1 MDLASITLDDLQARQ
16 LAQPPKGR
24 KGGWRLTPESA
35 GQVADLLHWAQDSD
49 RKIAMS
55 AADAEW
61 LDEPLWLDLSRLN
74 QVRQHSVEDFTI
86 QMETGITF
94 GDLAALLEKHQ
105 QELPLSY
112 PKDTLLAD
120 ILAEDRP
127 ALETGL
133 RGYPRDYVL
142 KTEIA
147 TPDGQLTL
155 SGADVVKNATGYDL
169 HKLYTGARHA
179 FGVVTA
185 VTLKLVSLPSAR
197 ECWQYSVESDNAA
210 YSFSAKLL
218 SSQLPL
224 RVCELYRED
233 GQWKFLVE
241 IAGDSAQL
249 KDAANLLIGMSEEQP
264 RFLGAPQCRTILLQS
279 LQNGPTKDIVLEA
292 VLPVGG
298 WPNFV
303 DALLQRPDFHAIR
316 FHVRPAA
323 GLVYISGES
332 MHVRQIEAIAA
343 EARHFGGFVQVVQA
357 PFVIQE
363 QGIQLMATLAEYN
376 LPRDETARRLL
387 KALKSGYDPK
397 GILFC
402 PQLPL

>member
-1 MDLASITLDDLQARQ
+1 MDLASITLEDWQARQ

-24 KGGWRLTPESA
+24 WGGWRLTPENA
-35 GQVADLLHWAQDSD
+35 GQVAELLHWAQVTD
-49 RKIAMS
+49 RKIALS

-61 LDEPLWLDLSRLN
+61 LDAPLWLDLSRMN
-74 QVRQHSVEDFTI
+74 QVRQHRVEDFTI
-86 QMETGITF
+86 QVETGITF

-105 QELPLSY
+105 QEWPLSY
-112 PKDTLLAD
+112 PKDALLAD

-147 TPDGQLTL
+147 TPDGHLTV
-155 SGADVVKNATGYDL
+155 SGADVVKNVTGYDL

-185 VTLKLVSLPSAR
+185 VTLKLASLPPSR
-197 ECWQYSVESDNAA
+197 ECWQVIVESDNAA
-210 YSFSAKLL
+210 YSFSTKLL

-224 RVCELYRED
+224 RACELYREA
-233 GQWKFLVE
+233 GQWKFLIE
-241 IAGDSAQL
+241 IAGDPVQL
-249 KDAANLLIGMSEEQP
+249 RDAVDVLTGMRDEPP
-264 RFLGAPQCRTILLQS
+264 RFLGALQS
-279 LQNGPTKDIVLEA
+279 LPVPQSLQHGPNQGITLEA
-292 VLPVGG
+292 ALPVGS
-298 WPNFV
+298 WPSFV
-303 DALLQRPDFHAIR
+303 DAMLQQSDFQQVR

-323 GLVYISGES
+323 GLVYLSDEN
-332 MHVRQIEAIAA
+332 MHVRQIEAVVA
-343 EARHFGGFVQVVQA
+343 EARHCGGFFQVMQA
-357 PFVIQE
+357 SANLQE
-363 QGIQLMATLAEYN
+363 SGIEYRAALAEFN
-376 LPRDETARRLL
+376 LPKDETARRLL

-397 GILFC
+397 GVLFC